1 MGIPEVARRS
11 TKCSLNQLA
20 NCKHYSE
27 SIAVYPS
34 QALVCCFPY
43 VAGGVTDHNL
53 RDPADL
59 SVLGKVDTVLPFAF
73 QLSAELFEFLE
84 DEPDY
89 SPLSEP
95 VREAIGIKDWSSTG
109 KHDISPAPS

>member
-1 MGIPEVARRS
+1 MSVF
-11 TKCSLNQLA
+11 
-20 NCKHYSE
+20 
-27 SIAVYPS
+27 SIS
-34 QALVCCFPY
+34 FPLPGR
-43 VAGGVTDHNL
+43 AVTDHDP

-59 SVLGKVDTVLPFAF
+59 SVLGKVDVVVPFAF

-84 DEPDY
+84 DELDY

-95 VREAIGIKDWSSTG
+95 VGEAIGIKDRSYTG